1 MLESRSFGL
10 IVSNDS
16 DDVDEVTKDSNPSVT
31 HHRSR
36 VRRLALVG
44 DSTIA
49 PTIKLDVPNDNPIT
63 SAVVG
68 EILSVKSLRA
78 NHVLDTSI
86 AIAAL
91 IVFGPLMLLIAAAI
105 KVSNKGP
112 ILFRQDRLGEGGQKF
127 KCLKFRTMRTDAE
140 AVLSALLA
148 DPVARAEWDRDH
160 KMRDDPRITR
170 IGRILRKTSLDELPQ
185 IFNVLLGEMSIVGP
199 RPIVAAEAGRY
210 GSYIHAYYSVRP
222 GITGLWQVSGRN
234 QTTYRRRVACDVT
247 YARSRSAR
255 GDFVIIARTIPAVLL
270 ARGAY

>member
-1 MLESRSFGL
+1 VFESSSFGL
-10 IVSNDS
+10 VAKNDI
-16 DDVDEVTKDSNPSVT
+16 DDVDEATESFNSPIA
-31 HHRSR
+31 H
-36 VRRLALVG
+36 VRRLALVS
-44 DSTIA
+44 DSTLA
-49 PTIKLDVPNDNPIT
+49 PTISLDVPNDNPIIST
-63 SAVVG
+63 VVG
-68 EILSVKSLRA
+68 EIPSVASRRA
-78 NHVLDTSI
+78 NHLLDTSI

-91 IVFGPLMLLIAAAI
+91 IVFGPLMLLIAGAI
-105 KVSNKGP
+105 KVSSKGP

-127 KCLKFRTMRTDAE
+127 QCLKFRTMRTDAE
-140 AVLSALLA
+140 AILAALLA

-160 KMRDDPRITR
+160 KMRDDPRITL

-199 RPIVAAEAGRY
+199 RPIVAAEVGRY

-234 QTTYRRRVACDVT
+234 HTTYRRRVACDVT
-247 YARSRSAR
+247 YARSHSAR